1 MWKVVIVDDE
11 RWIRRGLIQSIPWD
25 QFGLELVGEAGDG
38 QEAYTIAL
46 EQKPDLLFLD
56 MRMPGLDGK
65 ELIAMLNRDMPELLT
80 VVVSGYSDFEYT
92 KEAIR
97 HKAFDYLLKP
107 VKKEELA
114 ALLEKATSE
123 LAKRENEKRQSS
135 LDHREDWLQR
145 ILFQADAEGGM
156 PDDQE
161 HSQLP
166 KEWTTGESF
175 VLVGQPDIYRE
186 CSEQAKLLQPLR
198 EQLNRIRPFLFGG
211 RWNYVVTTAP
221 DGSREL
227 VMIIAGARLQQEEI
241 VKLNLSLQT
250 VLKQADHHGYSF
262 GISEKRTNLQHLR
275 EAYLEAKLTL
285 KNKSLSAAGTILF
298 TGHDSVSSTDL
309 YPQEKE
315 NAFLLSLHLGN
326 KEAAGQEFEQL
337 FTAFSKDTM
346 TVDHMQRSAILLIH
360 SIEKQLRA
368 TDTRLQEVCGK
379 NPLMYTEIIQHRN
392 DAASVKSI
400 FDNEI
405 LPHVLTYYSRS
416 GEKQGEK
423 VVREVQKLI
432 EAHYDQPLSLHQI
445 ATSHYMN
452 TDYLSRLFKKT
463 TGHNFVDYLM
473 DIRINKSKEL
483 MKLSKYKNYEIAQM
497 VGYEDYRYF
506 SQIFKKKTGM
516 TIGDYRILAEIT

>member
-145 ILFQADAEGGM
+145 ILFQADAEGGR

-198 EQLNRIRPFLFGG
+198 EQLNRTRPFLFGG

-227 VMIIAGARLQQEEI
+227 VMIITGARLQQEEI

-262 GISEKRTNLQHLR
+262 GISEK
-275 EAYLEAKLTL
+275 E
-285 KNKSLSAAGTILF
+285 
-298 TGHDSVSSTDL
+298 
-309 YPQEKE
+309 
-315 NAFLLSLHLGN
+315 
-326 KEAAGQEFEQL
+326 
-337 FTAFSKDTM
+337 
-346 TVDHMQRSAILLIH
+346 
-360 SIEKQLRA
+360 
-368 TDTRLQEVCGK
+368 
-379 NPLMYTEIIQHRN
+379 
-392 DAASVKSI
+392 
-400 FDNEI
+400 
-405 LPHVLTYYSRS
+405 
-416 GEKQGEK
+416 
-423 VVREVQKLI
+423 
-432 EAHYDQPLSLHQI
+432 
-445 ATSHYMN
+445 
-452 TDYLSRLFKKT
+452 
-463 TGHNFVDYLM
+463 
-473 DIRINKSKEL
+473 
-483 MKLSKYKNYEIAQM
+483 
-497 VGYEDYRYF
+497 
-506 SQIFKKKTGM
+506 QIFST
-516 TIGDYRILAEIT
+516 